1 MVAIL
6 QPPYLQSRRLASLPR
21 VIRSVVV
28 IATLLTSLGAVA
40 AATAVEIRVHLD
52 PAAAKKPLTGRLFVF
67 FTTSKRGEP
76 RMGPNW
82 FEPEPFLAQDV
93 ENFAPGEKLK
103 LDRLADGY
111 PTPAGPKPGKYRV
124 QAVLHLDRDCPFPGS
139 GVGNPYSEVQDVE
152 LKDEATAVELTLTK
166 TVVEPAFPK
175 TAWRKEIA
183 LKSKLLSEFHK
194 RDVVERCAVVLP
206 DGYADEPE
214 RRYPVIYSIPGFGG
228 SHRDGLRVAGP
239 TDAEAEV
246 KFIRVYL
253 SGRCEWGHHVFADSA
268 TNGPRGAALI
278 KETIPHIDKT
288 FRTIAKPTARFVT
301 GHSSGGWSSL
311 WLQVTYPEVFGGVW
325 SLAPD
330 PVDFRDFQQVD
341 LYAAP
346 AFNMFRDPSDKRRP
360 LARRGETPVLWF
372 DDFTRMDH
380 VILRGGQLRSFDA
393 VFSPLDQAGRPRRMY
408 DPTSGQ
414 VDPKVAEAWRPYDIN
429 LKLKQNWKTLEPLL
443 RGKLHIVTGDLDT
456 FYLNGAVELLAVT
469 LKELKSDAQLEILA
483 GEDHGSFVTSAFRKK
498 VLQEMTDQFLAAHPQ
513 PKHPKNAAETAPAQA
528 SPPKPK

>member
-1 MVAIL
+1 MIADL
-6 QPPYLQSRRLASLPR
+6 QPRRRFPFPLLF
-21 VIRSVVV
+21 RSFFA
-28 IATLLTSLGAVA
+28 IAALLTSLGAVDA
-40 AATAVEIRVHLD
+40 ARAVEIRIRLD
-52 PAAAKKPLTGRLFVF
+52 PAAAQKPLTGRLFVF

-82 FEPEPFLAQDV
+82 FGPEPFLAQDV
-93 ENFAPGEKLK
+93 MNFAPGTSLT
-103 LDRLADGY
+103 LDRTADGY

-124 QAVLHLDRDCPFPGS
+124 QAVLHQDRDCPFPGS
-139 GVGNPYSEVQDVE
+139 GVGNPYSEVQEVE
-152 LKDEATAVELTLTK
+152 LKDDAKSLELTLTK
-166 TVVEPAFPK
+166 IVVEPAFPE

-183 LKSKLLSEFHK
+183 LRSKLLSEFHK
-194 RDVVERCAVVLP
+194 RDVVERCTVVLP
-206 DGYADEPE
+206 KGYDEEPE

-228 SHRDGLRVAGP
+228 SHRDAARIGNP
-239 TDAEAEV
+239 PDAEAEV

-278 KETIPHIDKT
+278 KETIPHIDNT
-288 FRTIAKPTARFVT
+288 FRTIAESTARFVT

-311 WLQVTYPEVFGGVW
+311 WLQVTYPDVFGGVW

-346 AFNMFRDPSDKRRP
+346 ALNMFRDAADKRRP
-360 LARRGETPVLWF
+360 IARSGDTPVLWF

-414 VDPKVAEAWRPYDIN
+414 VDPQVAEAWRPYDIN
-429 LKLKQNWKTLEPLL
+429 LKLRRNWKTLDPLL
-443 RGKLHIVTGDLDT
+443 RGKLHIVMGDLDT
-456 FYLNGAVELLAVT
+456 FYLNGAVDLFAAT
-469 LKELKSDAQLEILA
+469 LKELKSDAQVEILA
-483 GEDHGSFVTSAFRKK
+483 GEDHSSFVTPTFRKK
-498 VLQEMTDQFLAAHPQ
+498 VLQEMTDQFSKAHPEPKDSKPAAKTPVEKAAPPQ
-513 PKHPKNAAETAPAQA
+513 PK
-528 SPPKPK
+528 